1 MNDTVV
7 TPQTVIQTVEID
19 EQTIAVVKEKSVQVA
34 TIGTQGPP
42 GPAPTGLTGSFN
54 ISIGG
59 SYGGVFNIR
68 LVNGLVQQIG
78 IYGM

>member
-1 MNDTVV
+1 MSETVV

-19 EQTIAVVKEKSVQVA
+19 QQKIAVVKEKSVQVA
-34 TIGTQGPP
+34 TVGTQGPP
-42 GPAPTGLTGSFN
+42 GPAPSGLTGSFN

-59 SYGGVFNIR
+59 SYGGVFNIK
-68 LVNGLVQQIG
+68 LVNGLVQSIG